1 MTNQGF
7 QSFIEILGLLEMA
20 KDVVLKTARGEQQN
34 DTNNPFA
41 GIDHI
46 ETGDWS

>member
-7 QSFIEILGLLEMA
+7 QSIIEILGLLEMA